1 MSKPRFQTE
10 EKYSDGIQLETI
22 LILILSSNI
31 TNINRMPHNFTSP
44 QEGVNY
50 GLQKYVL

>member
-1 MSKPRFQTE
+1 MSKPKFQTE
-10 EKYSDGIQLETI
+10 EKYSDGIQLEKI

-31 TNINRMPHNFTSP
+31 TKINQIPHVFP
-44 QEGVNY
+44 LQQKGVNY